1 MMKWKMKH
9 LIVLAAVFVVALNV
23 PAFAQSEKGAETK
36 EASNEK
42 ISYVIGY
49 DLFTKVKSNYDEV
62 DAEAFFKGIQD
73 AVEGSPEMDEKEMK
87 EAMAVFQQ
95 KLRQEQMA
103 KTRKVLEKNKA
114 AGTAFMEDN
123 KDKEGVNTLDNGIQ
137 YVVLKEGTG
146 ESPEKS
152 DKVKCHYKGMT
163 IDGEVF
169 DSSYKREE
177 PAEFKLDQVIQGWT
191 ETIPKMKTGGKW
203 KIFIPENLAY
213 GNRGAGKV
221 IEPGSTLIFEVE
233 LLSIESS

>member
-1 MMKWKMKH
+1 MMKFNLKH
-9 LIVLAAVFVVALNV
+9 LIVLAAALVITMNV
-23 PAFAQSEKGAETK
+23 PAFAQSEKDSEPK

-49 DLFTKVKSNYDEV
+49 DLFSKVKNNYDEV
-62 DAEAFFKGIQD
+62 DADAFFKGIQD

-87 EAMAVFQQ
+87 EAMAVFKQ
-95 KLRQEQMA
+95 KIRQEQMK

-114 AGTAFMEDN
+114 AGAAFMDEN
-123 KDKEGVNTLDNGIQ
+123 KGKEGVKTLDNGIQ

-146 ESPEKS
+146 KSPEKA

-169 DSSYKREE
+169 DSSYKRGE

-233 LLSIESS
+233 LISIES